1 MRLKERPFL
10 LEIAVA
16 RRRSPFPFG
25 AVFAFGEPGAFIFW
39 YQWRSLEH
47 AGALVFTPKCLAVGT
62 IDCFSVRLATEATQF
77 ADRKRPLT

>member
-25 AVFAFGEPGAFIFW
+25 AVFAFGEPGASSSGVSGEVSNTPVLLSLPRNVW
-39 YQWRSLEH
+39 QWGQSIVSAWL
-47 AGALVFTPKCLAVGT
+47 G
-62 IDCFSVRLATEATQF
+62 TEATQF